1 MFDSLEE
8 VAARFDELNSQLADP
23 GVASDPHAYHRVHKE
38 IVQLQELVDAFRAWK
53 AARSERDEAKELLR
67 DDDSEMRELARADV
81 DRLEAEIEDVESRL
95 RVLML
100 PKDPLDDKNV
110 VLEIRAGTGG
120 DESALFCGDL
130 FEMYGRYAASRG
142 WKIELLSQSEG
153 SVGGFKEVVALIQ
166 GDRVYSHLKWESGV
180 HRVQRVPATETQ
192 GRIHTSACTV
202 AILPEAED
210 VEVNVDPN
218 DLRVDTFRASG
229 AGGQHVNRTDSAVR
243 ITHLPSGLVVSCQDE
258 KSQHKNRDKAMKVL
272 KSRLLDAE
280 TQRQH
285 SERADARRAQVGSG
299 DRSERIRTYNFPQNR
314 LTDHRIGLTLYK
326 LDAVMQGALDDVVD
340 ALNTEHQARL
350 LQQAEQPNA

>member
-38 IVQLQELVDAFRAWK
+38 IVQLTELVETYRAWK
-53 AARSERDEAKELLR
+53 AARDERDEAKELLR
-67 DDDSEMRELARADV
+67 DDDPDVRELAKADL
-81 DRLEAEIEDVESRL
+81 DDLEERIAALEDEL

-100 PKDPLDDKNV
+100 PRDPLDDKNV

-130 FEMYGRYAASRG
+130 FEMYARYASNRG
-142 WKIELLSQSEG
+142 WKMEILSQSEG
-153 SVGGFKEVVALIQ
+153 TVGGFKEIVALIN
-166 GDRVYSHLKWESGV
+166 GDRVYSQLKWESGV

-210 VEVNVDPN
+210 VEVNIDPN
-218 DLRVDTFRASG
+218 DLRIDTFRASG

-272 KSRLLDAE
+272 ASRLLDAE
-280 TQRQH
+280 MQRQH

-326 LDAVMQGALDDVVD
+326 LDAVMQGELDDVVSS
-340 ALNTEHQARL
+340 LNTEHQARL
-350 LQQAEQPNA
+350 LQQTEQGNG